1 MSNFEKQGSTDADL
15 LRLIID
21 LNRTPDMI
29 TIHTNLGIRFYE
41 KNRILLF
48 QTMSDDPLVKRTCWE
63 VMFTDLTTKKLTC
76 RVTSKKLVGRP
87 SLRSFIK
94 ISQSCI
100 LNRVFLRG
108 IDYDDRNC
116 ILVPPYD
123 KLILPISRLEF
134 IKIKALLLE

>member
-63 VMFTDLTTKKLTC
+63 VMFTDLTTKKLTS
-76 RVTSKKLVGRP
+76 RVTSEKLIGRP
-87 SLRSFIK
+87 SLSSFIK

-100 LNRVFLRG
+100 LNRVFLRE

-134 IKIKALLLE
+134 VKIKALLLE

>member
-63 VMFTDLTTKKLTC
+63 VMFTDLTTKKLTS
-76 RVTSKKLVGRP
+76 RVTSEKLIGRP
-87 SLRSFIK
+87 SLSSFIK